1 MMVVIK
7 RIHKKISNKLSLWS
21 SPTTERRPNWKTSH
35 LIPITLLF
43 LVCFAVYFNTLSNKF
58 VMDDFHQVVDNYQ
71 LRAARYI
78 PEIFSSSLWAFEGR
92 NSNYYRPLLY
102 VIYMLTYAV
111 FGLQPWGF
119 HLVNVLLH
127 GVVSVLVFLTVSLLL
142 VDAEGKTSSSVYLSP
157 SLWAA
162 LLFATS
168 PIHTEAVAWVAGV
181 MDLAM
186 SLFYLL
192 SFYLYMRSTEGKTVR
207 RPMFLLS
214 VVSFFFATLSKEPAL
229 TFPAVLIAY
238 DGICRGRTAP
248 FGVRAKRYIPYF
260 AAAGLYFILRVY
272 ALKGFAPVEG
282 DLGLSSYE
290 YVINAVVLFSRYLEK
305 LFFPLNL
312 NVWHVFRPASSLFE
326 AKGILSLLVAGT
338 FIGVSLF
345 ALKKSRSAFL
355 GLLLIVIPLLPA
367 LYLPGLTQGIENA
380 FTERY
385 LYLPSFG
392 FVVLLASVAA
402 LAKKR
407 QRIWGSALTIVFTIL
422 FVFYSVGT
430 ITRNLV
436 WKDSLTLWTDAVG
449 KSPESAIAH
458 QNLGFALLYAG
469 QTEAGK
475 EQLAMA
481 SNLDPGAAEPI
492 IAAGIA
498 HARKGLID
506 KAILKF
512 HAALALNPTSPS
524 AHYNL
529 GLAYD
534 AKGWTDQ
541 AIKQYTIVLTLQ
553 PDNGSAHNNLGIAY
567 AKKGLL
573 DKAVEHFESAVKLNR
588 RDPDFLA
595 NLEKA
600 RKLTKEGEA
609 GTHGAR

>member
-1 MMVVIK
+1 MK
-7 RIHKKISNKLSLWS
+7 SIHKKIVNKLSLWPS
-21 SPTTERRPNWKTSH
+21 DATERRPGWKISY

-78 PEIFSSSLWAFEGR
+78 PEIFSTSLWAFEGR

-102 VIYMLTYAV
+102 VIYMLTYGV

-119 HLVNVLLH
+119 HLVNILLH
-127 GVVSVLVFLTVSLLL
+127 AGVSALVFLTVSRLL
-142 VDAEGKTSSSVYLSP
+142 VDAADKRSSPVYLSP

-162 LLFATS
+162 LLFATT

-186 SLFYLL
+186 SLFYLM
-192 SFYLYMRSTEGKTVR
+192 SFYLYVRSTEGETVHR
-207 RPMFLLS
+207 TMFLLS
-214 VVSFFFATLSKEPAL
+214 VTSFFFATLSKEPAL
-229 TFPAVLIAY
+229 TFPAVLITY
-238 DGICRGRTAP
+238 DVICRGRAVP
-248 FGVRAKRYIPYF
+248 FDVRVKRYIPYF
-260 AAAGLYFILRVY
+260 AAAGLYFIMRVY
-272 ALKGFAPVEG
+272 ALKGFAPVKG

-290 YVINAVVLFSRYLEK
+290 YLINAVVLFSRYLEK
-305 LFFPLNL
+305 LLFPLNL
-312 NVWHVFRPASSLFE
+312 NVWHVFRPVASLYE
-326 AKGILSLLVAGT
+326 AKGMLSLLVVGT
-338 FIGVSLF
+338 FIVVSVL
-345 ALKKSRSAFL
+345 ALKKSRLALF
-355 GLLLIVIPLLPA
+355 GLLFIAIPLLPA

-380 FTERY
+380 FAERY

-402 LAKKR
+402 LVKKK
-407 QRIWGSALTIVFTIL
+407 QRIRASALTVVFTIVL
-422 FVFYSVGT
+422 VIYSIGT
-430 ITRNLV
+430 ITRNSV
-436 WKDSLTLWTDAVG
+436 WKDSLSLWSDAVG

-469 QTEAGK
+469 QTDEGK
-475 EQLAMA
+475 RHLAMA
-481 SNLDPGAAEPI
+481 STLDPRAAEPLI
-492 IAAGIA
+492 TAGIA
-498 HARKGLID
+498 HAQKGLID

-512 HAALALNPTSPS
+512 HAALALNAASPA

-534 AKGWTDQ
+534 VKGWTDQ
-541 AIKQYTIVLTLQ
+541 AIEQYNTVLMLQ

-567 AKKGLL
+567 AKKGLP
-573 DKAVEHFESAVKLNR
+573 DKAIEQFEAAVRLNGS
-588 RDPDFLA
+588 DEDFRA

-600 RKLTKEGEA
+600 RELMKKGVA
-609 GTHGAR
+609 GHHGAR